1 MVSFIY
7 LKWPVYRYCYLRFGV
22 LRCLL
27 RITPFMGYWRHR
39 LQGYAMDSTDLSFF
53 AAVARSGSITRAAGQ
68 LGTVPSNV
76 TQRIRR
82 LELQLGLPLFY
93 RHGRGMTLSAAG
105 ERLLP
110 YAATVEQALADACKA
125 TQAGGE
131 PAGPL
136 VIGAMETTAAL
147 RLPDMLVRYA
157 TQYPAVDLTL
167 RTGTSQ
173 ELRDAV
179 LARTLDAALVA
190 ATVIDAQAQP
200 DLVAESVGVEE
211 LVIVTAPWVAVFGPA
226 SIWSSLLDTKL
237 IVFRDGCS
245 YRDLLESV
253 LRRRGVARLRLME
266 LGSLDAI
273 VGCVRAGIGVSLLP
287 RALVEPLAADGS
299 LAMHRLPDGA
309 GTVATL
315 CVRRRDGVVSA
326 ALEAFLQRVRLQYG
340 VAAGAAAFGIGDGGV
355 SADRKLINV
364 V

>member
-1 MVSFIY
+1 
-7 LKWPVYRYCYLRFGV
+7 
-22 LRCLL
+22 
-27 RITPFMGYWRHR
+27 
-39 LQGYAMDSTDLSFF
+39 MDSTDLSFF
-53 AAVARSGSITRAAGQ
+53 AAVARSGSITRAASL
-68 LGTVPSNV
+68 LGTVQSNV

-82 LELQLGLPLFY
+82 LEQQLGVPLFY

-110 YAATVEQALADACKA
+110 YAATVGQALADACKA
-125 TQAGGE
+125 TQAGGA

-136 VIGAMETTAAL
+136 AIGAMETTAAL

-157 TQYPAVDLTL
+157 TEYPGVDLTL

-173 ELRDAV
+173 EMRDAV

-190 ATVIDAQAQP
+190 ATVIDAPAQP
-200 DLVAESVGVEE
+200 ELIAESVGVEE

-226 SIWSSLLDTKL
+226 SIWSSLADARL

-245 YRDLLESV
+245 YRDLLERV
-253 LRRRGVARLRLME
+253 LLRRGVARLRLME

-287 RALVEPLAADGS
+287 RAVVEPLAADGS
-299 LAMHRLPDGA
+299 LAMHQLPDGA
-309 GTVATL
+309 GTVETL
-315 CVRRRDGVVSA
+315 CVRRRDGFVSA
-326 ALEAFLQRVRLQYG
+326 ALDAFLQRVRLQCG
-340 VAAGAAAFGIGDGGV
+340 DMAATPAFGIDDGSV
-355 SADRKLINV
+355 SPDRKLMNV